1 VARRARATR
10 GAGNNKEPPT
20 GRREL
25 VSARW
30 QGPIPPPAL
39 IEQYNQVVENGAERI
54 MRMAEQAQ
62 QAEIEMGRA
71 WVAENRR
78 GQWLGASVSMLALIL
93 AAALGAFGLP
103 FGAPPGF
110 YALPAALVSVPVF
123 AVVRAIV
130 RRESR

>member
-1 VARRARATR
+1 
-10 GAGNNKEPPT
+10 
-20 GRREL
+20 L

-39 IEQYNQVVENGAERI
+39 IQQYNQVVENGAERI

-62 QAEIEMGRA
+62 QAELEMGRA

-78 GQWLGASVSMLALIL
+78 GQWLGASVSMAALVL
-93 AAALGAFGLP
+93 AAALGGFGLWS
-103 FGAPPGF
+103 GAPSGF
-110 YALPAALVSVPVF
+110 YALPAAVVSVPVF

>member
-1 VARRARATR
+1 VARRTRPPRA
-10 GAGNNKEPPT
+10 AVAKEPRT
-20 GRREL
+20 ARQDL

-39 IEQYNQVVENGAERI
+39 IQQYNQVVENGAERI

-62 QAEIEMGRA
+62 AAEIEMGRA

-78 GQWLGASVSMLALIL
+78 GQWLGACVSMIALVL
-93 AAALGAFGLP
+93 AAALGAFGL
-103 FGAPPGF
+103 FSAAQLGF
-110 YALPAALVSVPVF
+110 YILPAALVSVPVF

-130 RRESR
+130 RRR